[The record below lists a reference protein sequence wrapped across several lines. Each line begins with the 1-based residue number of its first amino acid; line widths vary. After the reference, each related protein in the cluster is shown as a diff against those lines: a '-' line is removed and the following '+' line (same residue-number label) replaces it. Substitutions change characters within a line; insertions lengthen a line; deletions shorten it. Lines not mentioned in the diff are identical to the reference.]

1 MPIERRTIKSR
12 DEWLAW
18 RKPFVT
24 ASQVPAL
31 FGCHPYL
38 SALKLYLEKSGVEFE
53 QEENTAMRRGRILEP
68 AVAAAVA
75 DDRPHWS
82 IRPAREFFCDPD
94 LRLGATP
101 DFFIDNTIGQGVLQ
115 AKTAA
120 PSVFERDWANG
131 SQVPFWIVLQ
141 ATTEM
146 MLTDSAFGAVAVLCV
161 YPYDITCSV
170 HEIKRHPSAEAKI
183 TAAVVKFWDD
193 VQHGREPEPDYGRD
207 AALIKILAPR
217 EAIPEKTINL
227 AGNNE
232 LPALLKERESLRE
245 RMDIEKKQCE
255 EIETRIK
262 FMMRD
267 AAVANGLPDWRI
279 TYRTT
284 AFKGYTVEPRESRIL
299 RIQRKESK

>member
-1 MPIERRTIKSR
+1 MPIERRTIKNR
-12 DEWLAW
+12 EEWLAW

-31 FGCHPYL
+31 FGCHPFL
-38 SALKLYLEKSGVEFE
+38 SPLKLYLEKSGIEFAND
-53 QEENTAMRRGRILEP
+53 ENTAMRRGRLLEP

-75 DDRPHWS
+75 DERPCWS
-82 IRPAREFFCDPD
+82 IRPAKEFFCDPE
-94 LRLGATP
+94 LRIGATP
-101 DFFIDNTIGQGVLQ
+101 DFFIDNTDGQGILQ

-120 PSVFERDWANG
+120 PSVYEREWANG
-131 SQVPFWIVLQ
+131 AQVPFWIVLQ

-161 YPYDITCSV
+161 YPYDISCSI
-170 HEIKRHPSAEAKI
+170 HEIKRHASAEAKI
-183 TAAVVKFWDD
+183 VAAVKKFWDD
-193 VQHGREPEPDYGRD
+193 VEHGREPEPDYGRD

-217 EAIPEKTINL
+217 ETNPPITINL
-227 AGNNE
+227 SGNNE
-232 LPALLKERESLRE
+232 LPKLLEERELIRQ
-245 RMDIEKKQCE
+245 RMDADKKNCE
-255 EIETRIK
+255 EIETQIK

-267 AAVANGLPDWRI
+267 AAVANGLPGWHI
-279 TYRTT
+279 TYKTT